1 MQQVFDVTYTTSLVD
16 LHLEYLRDCVRT
28 CVRVCRV
35 YMVYVRTCVRV
46 CVCVC
51 VCRVCMV
58 RVRTCLR
65 VLILL
70 VFKIRLPDRY
80 L

>member
-35 YMVYVRTCVRV
+35 YMVYVRTCV
-46 CVCVC
+46 CVCMC
-51 VCRVCMV
+51 VSRVYGACAYV
-58 RVRTCLR
+58 RACVDF
-65 VLILL
+65 VG
-70 VFKIRLPDRY
+70 FKIRLPDRY

>member
-28 CVRVCRV
+28 CVRVCHV
-35 YMVYVRTCVRV
+35 YMVYVRTCV

-58 RVRTCLR
+58 RVRTCVR